1 VRDAAGGGNGYS
13 SVQYAAAALQLLGSP
28 HKSVIQ
34 SDMEKLLAA
43 YAEPVAAPETEQQV
57 GFNVLLNLVRANAL
71 ALRPFSRF
79 AGDTL
84 PMESTD
90 KVPELVTAP
99 TAMHLYC
106 MQQLKEQLQERLD
119 KWEQRQE
126 VGGTW
131 ALSQPILEGAKLVWL
146 LVMYVFPVCL
156 LPMHLAASTHDC
168 MRLTQTHGN
177 TAMLLAPL
185 VSKCRR
191 LLRLLPLLKA
201 RSCRCAGPEVT
212 CSMHVAIMRS
222 HSAVAAKCMHF
233 GVSAPTRGHV
243 RAWFGTITAAY
254 LVPAYSLV

>member
-1 VRDAAGGGNGYS
+1 VLDAALGGDGYS
-13 SVQYAAAALQLLGSP
+13 DVQYAAAALQLLDSP
-28 HKSVIQ
+28 HQSVIQ
-34 SDMEKLLAA
+34 RNMEKLLAA

-119 KWEQRQE
+119 KWEQRQA

-131 ALSQPILEGAKLVWL
+131 TLSQPMLEAAKLVWL

-156 LPMHLAASTHDC
+156 LAVHLAAGTRDC
-168 MRLTQTHGN
+168 TRLTQTHGN
-177 TAMLLAPL
+177 AAMHLAPL
-185 VSKCRR
+185 LSKCRH

-212 CSMHVAIMRS
+212 CSICGPLVQQPE
-222 HSAVAAKCMHF
+222 CMHF
-233 GVSAPTRGHV
+233 GLSAPTRGHV
-243 RAWFGTITAAY
+243 LAESGATTAAY
-254 LVPAYSLV
+254 LGPACS